1 MKNAVISIRTT
12 HASTTITT
20 TARRNIR
27 TKCVSKQISLILQIV
42 EMVAVAQLVEM
53 VAAVAM
59 VSLLSEDQR
68 APILIP
74 TNSMIFSR
82 LVSALWEDKTISK
95 ISVPY
100 SVMQSNNSDIIQ
112 DVAETICYSRLTEA
126 YMVDNFMESDF
137 KYFGARNG
145 LFRMTPAQ
153 GRKIC
158 GSYDPRTRPWFVAAA
173 SGPKDV
179 VLVIDGTNSNGAL
192 NVTRDAAIAVIGT
205 LNVNDRFTV
214 IAFTNEVYVLLGG
227 STFIPA
233 TGLNIND
240 LGLNINDLILLR
252 ATSVNQSNA
261 IEAISNLM
269 ADGRFDIYTAF
280 ETAFD
285 AISNTLDEG
294 ETSDGPIAILF
305 LSDDQNSETVDTEQI
320 LGLIDDRTLEFENR
334 PVSRNVT
341 IFTYSLG
348 EDSDHDLLKRIACN
362 TGGIYASVK
371 NEDLV
376 AEMSSYYELFALG
389 LDRKG
394 VATWAEPYT
403 FFSRDVVGTTVSV
416 PVYRIFPAMC
426 TSNMFV
432 FDTIQ

>member
-1 MKNAVISIRTT
+1 
-12 HASTTITT
+12 
-20 TARRNIR
+20 
-27 TKCVSKQISLILQIV
+27 
-42 EMVAVAQLVEM
+42 
-53 VAAVAM
+53 
-59 VSLLSEDQR
+59 
-68 APILIP
+68 
-74 TNSMIFSR
+74 
-82 LVSALWEDKTISK
+82 
-95 ISVPY
+95 
-100 SVMQSNNSDIIQ
+100 MQSNDLDTIQ
-112 DVAETICYSRLTEA
+112 EFAETACYSRLTEA
-126 YMVDNFMESDF
+126 YMVDNSTELF

-145 LFRMTPAQ
+145 LFRMYPAQ
-153 GRKIC
+153 GRKNC
-158 GSYDPRTRPWFVAAA
+158 GSYDPRIRPWFVAAA

-179 VLVIDGTNSNGAL
+179 VLVIDGTNSMARIDGAL
-192 NVTRDAAIAVIGT
+192 KVTREAAIAVVGT
-205 LNVNDRFTV
+205 LSVNDRFTV
-214 IAFTNEVYVLLGG
+214 MALTNGVDILLEGS

-233 TGLNIND
+233 TSV
-240 LGLNINDLILLR
+240 NINDLILLR
-252 ATSVNQSNA
+252 ATSVNQNNA
-261 IEAISNLM
+261 IEAINNLM
-269 ADGRFDIYTAF
+269 PDGQTDIYTAF

-285 AISNTLDEG
+285 AIYNTLEKN
-294 ETSDGPIAILF
+294 ETSYGPIAILF
-305 LSDDQNSETVDTEQI
+305 LSDDQNSETADTERI
-320 LGLIDDRTLEFENR
+320 LGLIDYRTQQFASR

-348 EDSDHDLLKRIACN
+348 EDSDHDLLKNISCN
-362 TGGIYASVK
+362 TGGIYASVKK

>member
-1 MKNAVISIRTT
+1 
-12 HASTTITT
+12 
-20 TARRNIR
+20 
-27 TKCVSKQISLILQIV
+27 
-42 EMVAVAQLVEM
+42 
-53 VAAVAM
+53 
-59 VSLLSEDQR
+59 
-68 APILIP
+68 
-74 TNSMIFSR
+74 MIFSR

-100 SVMQSNNSDIIQ
+100 SVMQSNNSDTIQ

-126 YMVDNFMESDF
+126 YMIDNFTESDF

-153 GRKIC
+153 GRKNC
-158 GSYDPRTRPWFVAAA
+158 GSYDPRIRPWFVAAA

-192 NVTRDAAIAVIGT
+192 NVTRDAAIAVVGT

-214 IAFTNEVYVLLGG
+214 IAFTNEVYVLLEGS

-233 TGLNIND
+233 TSV
-240 LGLNINDLILLR
+240 NINDLILLR

-261 IEAISNLM
+261 IEAIRNLM
-269 ADGRFDIYTAF
+269 PDGRFDIYTAF
-280 ETAFD
+280 ETAFY
-285 AISNTLDEG
+285 AISNTLEKD
-294 ETSDGPIAILF
+294 ETSGGPIAILF
-305 LSDDQNSETVDTEQI
+305 MSDDQNSETADTERI
-320 LGLIDDRTLEFENR
+320 LGLIDYRTQQFASR

-348 EDSDHDLLKRIACN
+348 EDSDHDLLKNISCN
-362 TGGIYASVK
+362 TGGIWTSVK

-376 AEMSSYYELFALG
+376 AEMSSYYKLFASG

-394 VATWAEPYT
+394 LATWVEPYT
-403 FFSRDVVGTTVSV
+403 FASRGVVGTTVSV